1 MNNFIL
7 QFVAGLSKTKSKQ
20 QIKSDAKSLGDMYV
34 KLIGNLDMPKTRKAI
49 KAQLKGLNNL
59 IYNITP
65 NANTKGVQTA
75 TKQAINNAQRVANSN
90 KVHLNFDTSKQQL
103 VNQIKILGRNNNKLF
118 NNHEMTAKYNQLL
131 NAANVAKSTGELKTL
146 RGELS
151 AFKTELVATNNAGM
165 TWGSKFKE
173 SIKSYAKFFSGAS
186 MIYALSNQV
195 RNAAT
200 EAKTLDDSLVNLQKV
215 TDEIADRDA
224 LYKYFDKSLSKAQE
238 LNVKVGSLIDA
249 VTEFKKLGW
258 DLDDAELGAEWANV
272 LANVGDVDI
281 ETAIGSIKT
290 SIASFDEI
298 GGYGNDQMDK
308 KLEAY
313 TNLINN
319 MSNKYSIDAEGL
331 AESIRLS
338 AGTLTEAHMS
348 IEQAAT
354 MFATANKYYN
364 DPSYL
369 GNTAKI
375 GSLRMRASSGDT
387 DAIEE
392 LQEMGEEVDDLAT
405 ATSNLREK
413 LMALTGVD
421 IMEDEHTFKS
431 YYDQL
436 YEISQVM
443 DKLDDTSRA
452 NVLETMFGKSRSAAG
467 AAILSGMKESAS
479 AYEDAI
485 NSAGSATEEYQ
496 TWMTSADAACQRFS
510 NTFTETYQ
518 SIINGNTVRDLA
530 NLGSAVLEFANN
542 WGIVEGTLKGVIAL
556 GIGKFLTTGT
566 MALITATKQV
576 EQYGKAL
583 QMASN
588 VPNGNLSARFQAL
601 KSIAQVTSTLTTEQL
616 RNVLATN
623 TLTQADRVRILQMQG
638 MTKEMALQK
647 LAEMNLTQS
656 TNAQT
661 AANTASTASTFS
673 LKAAMTGL
681 GATIKSVFLS
691 NPVGIVLMGISL
703 GVSAVTSAVSKHNRA
718 VEEARQKTKDA
729 AGNANTLST
738 EISELANKYIQL
750 SEAVKTDS
758 ASKEDLMSVQE
769 ELIKKLGIEGQSVDD
784 LIAKYGSLDNA
795 LKNITLQELGDQEND
810 LIAGVKAAEEELKD
824 IGKGYEHWYSSTNRN
839 FLSSGGDDAV
849 KAYEVLEKANLIDK
863 GSYGTGGG
871 AFVLTGDDETVDGIL
886 ENYQKLQDAMTALR
900 ESGQFTETELAKNPV
915 FSQIYDRAK
924 EMEEFVNG
932 YNDAISN
939 LNKNVAE
946 QLTIT
951 LLQGNEIPKT
961 EEEFETFRQELIDTS
976 VASKKFIGN
985 EKEIADAINNYLS
998 TVPQFQGFYSIPLEN
1013 ELDKVDEVLNQKKT
1027 SKISDIFSLKDAN
1040 DTLTTLGKIS
1050 ESIDTIQK
1058 AFSTLNS
1065 AIDEY
1070 NNSGS
1075 ISIDTLQS
1083 IIALGDNWYDYLL
1096 DENGAL
1102 KLDKESL
1109 QKLTASRLADMKAQ
1123 IQQNMIDNVRNITDD
1138 ASAKEYLTS
1147 TNYKTADSIEA
1158 VTEAMIDQ
1166 ALAEKKLLVDS
1177 GDLSQENYDLIEKKL
1192 RGDIEKTNLLKI
1204 SLDDVS
1210 LGGGSGS
1217 GSGSGSSSSKSSNT
1231 KIDFI
1236 EYRLKE
1242 LEELAN
1248 KVQSSIDEAVNAGD
1262 KNALLGQMQ
1271 TVDNA
1276 KIDTYNKA
1284 ISYYQKEA
1292 SNYLEKIPTELREA
1306 AKNGA
1311 IAITEFIGDNS
1322 SEIADYIQQYR
1333 DLDNSIAEATE
1344 QVSSL
1349 RQEVIKLEKEK
1360 FDNIVNAFDSIGNII
1375 SSNKSI
1381 IESQITYLETSGER
1395 IGKGYY
1401 SSLKE
1406 QSNLQLEQLYKERD
1420 VLNKQLSTAMSNGVK
1435 YGSDEW
1441 KDMYSSIQNVDQAI
1455 IDTKNDIEGYN
1466 NSLRE
1471 LDWTVFDDAIESI
1484 DTISNKLS
1492 NLLDLLKTDKVS
1504 GDFSGYSK
1512 DAITSM
1518 SLNAQKMQTANYVI
1532 EKTNKEIANLKTSYN
1547 KGELSVSE
1555 YTERLESLED
1565 TLWDNISTYNS
1576 AKEAIIEIAKAR
1588 INEEVEAIEKVT
1600 EANNKRISKLK
1611 EELQAEKDLQS
1622 YKRSLLEKQND
1633 ISKLQAQ
1640 INARMGSTDAETIAE
1655 REKLE
1660 QELADKLKEI
1670 KEMQE
1675 DQAYDDMMDSLD
1687 KEQSAFEEA
1696 QQKKIDTLNN
1706 SLEDTETLY
1715 NNMLNVIFSNTSITY
1730 NRLNELSNQYGFILE
1745 QNITSPWAKGNMS
1758 SNTFRDTVYRNL
1770 NGVSDKF
1777 TQLQAKADS
1786 ISFSK
1791 LNSQLGSL
1799 NLSTLSTM
1807 VSLLSSQINVS
1818 GITTGIGNIKSA
1830 IENLSKTFETST
1842 KKADNAIKKYGEL
1855 DKAKKSS
1862 KDYWVFKNLASYD
1875 TYGEASAHFGFYADA
1890 KNRNSLSVIKYG
1902 NKYVIAKWLKGFT
1915 SSGEASS
1922 QIGMLNGSGVYQRY
1936 KRGGEITA
1944 NQNLDVIARSM
1955 GEDHIATIAYKEGER
1970 ILTPEQNKAFLK
1982 MVDFSDLI
1990 AKSNMIKPFLPSN
2003 LSPVATPSLQIGTLL
2018 NVEGSIDKN
2027 ALPDLQKML
2036 DRSKAEI
2043 FNEFG
2048 QMLKNKNGCRPR

>member
-1 MNNFIL
+1 MIFKTIDDDSALSGQRIVSIFEARRIAQEKVNASLKEHAAQLEIDKAAL
-7 QFVAGLSKTKSKQ
+7 TSLEQKVASGTTYEEAYAQSMKRASAAAKEHAVTTKGLAGTTDTFVAKQKSAQAAMKATATSSKVAAVGVKALKLAFNMFSGIVISFTISKIIEGFQYLAESAERAKEKLENIRTDLSENSSSYESNRKTLEGLRSEYDELTNKADKLGGVQNLANDEYERYKEITSEILGITPKLITGWDDEGTAISNKNGLLQQSIDLLDEEYEKSIRNNTTKSKNEDVANGVIAELNDFENRADTKTISGTKYDLLWKDLRNYVNKAVANGIEYTYKSTGVVGKDSGDIAYAINEFVYGDSLYKATELNTAQ
-20 QIKSDAKSLGDMYV
+20 GWLGSFLERISSSEENLKKFTESLSDTENPIYQWFTDEQIDQ
-34 KLIGNLDMPKTRKAI
+34 LIEDSNAYFQELDRIEDDRETYYQKFKD
-49 KAQLKGLNNL
+49 QLNW
-59 IYNITP
+59 
-65 NANTKGVQTA
+65 NAQTA
-75 TKQAINNAQRVANSN
+75 TDNDGENAYKQLS
-90 KVHLNFDTSKQQL
+90 DESK
-103 VNQIKILGRNNNKLF
+103 
-118 NNHEMTAKYNQLL
+118 TALTDY
-131 NAANVAKSTGELKTL
+131 
-146 RGELS
+146 
-151 AFKTELVATNNAGM
+151 
-165 TWGSKFKE
+165 
-173 SIKSYAKFFSGAS
+173 I
-186 MIYALSNQV
+186 
-195 RNAAT
+195 
-200 EAKTLDDSLVNLQKV
+200 DSL
-215 TDEIADRDA
+215 DYA
-224 LYKYFDKSLSKAQE
+224 
-238 LNVKVGSLIDA
+238 
-249 VTEFKKLGW
+249 
-258 DLDDAELGAEWANV
+258 
-272 LANVGDVDI
+272 
-281 ETAIGSIKT
+281 SIKT
-290 SIASFDEI
+290 SDDFVDMANNVKSFTKLLASDNTLSDYMSDI
-298 GGYGNDQMDK
+298 
-308 KLEAY
+308 Y
-313 TNLINN
+313 TPQG
-319 MSNKYSIDAEGL
+319 DD
-331 AESIRLS
+331 ESIEDYSKRV
-338 AGTLTEAHMS
+338 
-348 IEQAAT
+348 
-354 MFATANKYYN
+354 N
-364 DPSYL
+364 
-369 GNTAKI
+369 
-375 GSLRMRASSGDT
+375 

-392 LQEMGEEVDDLAT
+392 VQNYAKDKKIDIPLDFTNPSDNIERLQQ
-405 ATSNLREK
+405 
-413 LMALTGVD
+413 
-421 IMEDEHTFKS
+421 S
-431 YYDQL
+431 Y
-436 YEISQVM
+436 ENTISRFTKQI
-443 DKLDDTSRA
+443 DA
-452 NVLETMFGKSRSAAG
+452 RSA
-467 AAILSGMKESAS
+467 K
-479 AYEDAI
+479 
-485 NSAGSATEEYQ
+485 
-496 TWMTSADAACQRFS
+496 
-510 NTFTETYQ
+510 
-518 SIINGNTVRDLA
+518 
-530 NLGSAVLEFANN
+530 
-542 WGIVEGTLKGVIAL
+542 
-556 GIGKFLTTGT
+556 
-566 MALITATKQV
+566 
-576 EQYGKAL
+576 
-583 QMASN
+583 
-588 VPNGNLSARFQAL
+588 
-601 KSIAQVTSTLTTEQL
+601 QL
-616 RNVLATN
+616 RDAKNNNDSNKV
-623 TLTQADRVRILQMQG
+623 
-638 MTKEMALQK
+638 
-647 LAEMNLTQS
+647 AE
-656 TNAQT
+656 
-661 AANTASTASTFS
+661 
-673 LKAAMTGL
+673 
-681 GATIKSVFLS
+681 
-691 NPVGIVLMGISL
+691 
-703 GVSAVTSAVSKHNRA
+703 
-718 VEEARQKTKDA
+718 
-729 AGNANTLST
+729 
-738 EISELANKYIQL
+738 
-750 SEAVKTDS
+750 
-758 ASKEDLMSVQE
+758 
-769 ELIKKLGIEGQSVDD
+769 
-784 LIAKYGSLDNA
+784 
-795 LKNITLQELGDQEND
+795 
-810 LIAGVKAAEEELKD
+810 
-824 IGKGYEHWYSSTNRN
+824 
-839 FLSSGGDDAV
+839 
-849 KAYEVLEKANLIDK
+849 LEKKFGLSDQH
-863 GSYGTGGG
+863 
-871 AFVLTGDDETVDGIL
+871 IL
-886 ENYQKLQDAMTALR
+886 ENYFKENNINTQEEIDYFNKVTENATSATEAIKIHKKAL
-900 ESGQFTETELAKNPV
+900 SDLVG
-915 FSQIYDRAK
+915 
-924 EMEEFVNG
+924 
-932 YNDAISN
+932 
-939 LNKNVAE
+939 
-946 QLTIT
+946 
-951 LLQGNEIPKT
+951 
-961 EEEFETFRQELIDTS
+961 TS
-976 VASKKFIGN
+976 
-985 EKEIADAINNYLS
+985 ADL
-998 TVPQFQGFYSIPLEN
+998 
-1013 ELDKVDEVLNQKKT
+1013 
-1027 SKISDIFSLKDAN
+1027 DIFSLKDAN

-1075 ISIDTLQS
+1075 ISIDTIQS

-1123 IQQNMIDNVRNITDD
+1123 IQQNMIDNVKNITDN
-1138 ASAKEYLTS
+1138 ASAKEYLAS
-1147 TNYKTADSIEA
+1147 TNYQVADSIDA
-1158 VTEAMIDQ
+1158 VTEAMVNQ
-1166 ALAEKKLLVDS
+1166 TLAEKQSLVQS
-1177 GDLSQENYDLIEKKL
+1177 GDLSQNNYDLIEKKL
-1192 RGDIEKTNLLKI
+1192 RDDIEKTNLLFNNI
-1204 SLDDVS
+1204 SLEDIS

-1217 GSGSGSSSSKSSNT
+1217 GSDSSSSKSSNT

-1242 LEELAN
+1242 LDELAN

-1292 SNYLEKIPTELREA
+1292 SNYLEKIPAELREG

-1471 LDWTVFDDAIESI
+1471 LDWTVFDDTIESI

-1492 NLLDLLKTDKVS
+1492 NLLDLLKTEKVS

-1532 EKTNKEIANLKTSYN
+1532 EKTNKEIANLKASYN

-1555 YTERLESLED
+1555 YTERLESLEN

-1611 EELQAEKDLQS
+1611 EELQAEKDLQN

-1633 ISKLQAQ
+1633 VSKLQAQ

-1687 KEQSAFEEA
+1687 KEQTAFEEA
-1696 QQKKIDTLNN
+1696 QQKKIDTLND
-1706 SLEDTETLY
+1706 SLDDTETLY
-1715 NNMLNVIFSNTSITY
+1715 NNMLNVIFNNTSVTY
-1730 NRLNELSNQYGFILE
+1730 NRLNELSRQYGFTLE
-1745 QNITSPWAKGNMS
+1745 QNITSPWSKGSIS

-1830 IENLSKTFETST
+1830 IENLSKAFDTSAG
-1842 KKADNAIKKYGEL
+1842 KADNAINKYEKL

-1875 TYGEASAHFGFYADA
+1875 TQGEASAHIGFYAGTKGDV
-1890 KNRNSLSVIKYG
+1890 SVIKYG

-1990 AKSNMIKPFLPSN
+1990 AKSNIIKPFLPSN
-2003 LSPVATPSLQIGTLL
+2003 LSPIATPSLQIGTLL

-2027 ALPDLQKML
+2027 SLPDVQKML
-2036 DRSKAEI
+2036 DKSKAEI